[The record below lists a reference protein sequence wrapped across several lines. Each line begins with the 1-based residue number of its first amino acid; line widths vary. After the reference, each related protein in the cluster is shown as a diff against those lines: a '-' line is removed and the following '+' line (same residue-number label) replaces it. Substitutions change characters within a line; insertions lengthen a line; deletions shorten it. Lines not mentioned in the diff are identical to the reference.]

1 MENLSGRSVSVFAP
15 SLSAWPGGMAE
26 TGQPATRV
34 LSKRVEKI
42 LPSAKQPDDGSACA
56 ELLSSEFC
64 WG

>member
-34 LSKRVEKI
+34 LLKRVEKNPPKRQAAGRRQR
-42 LPSAKQPDDGSACA
+42 LCRASW
-56 ELLSSEFC
+56 F
-64 WG
+64 